1 MSLIKAYKV
10 KNKAMV
16 ETNYE
21 ELKQEFREWIDI
33 YHFSDT
39 TEEEK
44 LKQFKILVTIYTLF
58 GVKYLMQISDNLN
71 EAQHNRDTMSFMN
84 SFLVEMCYD
93 LKLKYYVKD
102 MSYSLVDKSVKE
114 ALDIILANEDYTMV
128 QLNKEVFN
136 SVHYIVN
143 EIMDSFI
150 EPVEIVET
158 EEV

>member
-21 ELKQEFREWIDI
+21 VLKQEFKECLEVL
-33 YHFSDT
+33 YFST
-39 TEEEK
+39 TNEETK
-44 LKQFKILVTIYTLF
+44 LKGFKTLVTLYTLY
-58 GVKYLMQISDNLN
+58 GVKYLMEVSDNLN
-71 EAQHNRDTMSFMN
+71 ETQHNRDTMSFMN

-114 ALDIILANEDYTMV
+114 ALDIILNNEDYTI
-128 QLNKEVFN
+128 QQINTEVYKAVGN
-136 SVHYIVN
+136 IIS

-150 EPVEIVET
+150 ETVET

>member
-10 KNKAMV
+10 RNKAMV

-21 ELKQEFREWIDI
+21 VLKQEFKECLDI
-33 YHFSDT
+33 LYFSAT
-39 TEEEK
+39 NEETK
-44 LKQFKILVTIYTLF
+44 LKGFKTLVTLYTVY
-58 GVKYLMQISDNLN
+58 GVKYLMELSDNLN
-71 EAQHNRDTMSFMN
+71 ETQHNRDTMSFMN

-102 MSYSLVDKSVKE
+102 MSYSIIDKTIKE
-114 ALDIILANEDYTMV
+114 ALDIILDNEKDNMSKIKLKVGNVVEKT
-128 QLNKEVFN
+128 
-136 SVHYIVN
+136 IN

-150 EPVEIVET
+150 EEIET

>member
-21 ELKQEFREWIDI
+21 VLKQEFKECLDI
-33 YHFSDT
+33 LYFSAT
-39 TEEEK
+39 NEETK
-44 LKQFKILVTIYTLF
+44 LKGFKVLVTLYTLY
-58 GVKYLMQISDNLN
+58 GVKYLMEVSDNLN
-71 EAQHNRDTMSFMN
+71 ETQHNRDTMSFMN

-102 MSYSLVDKSVKE
+102 MSYSIVDKSIKE
-114 ALDIILANEDYTMV
+114 ALDIILNNEDYTMV
-128 QLNKEVFN
+128 QINTEVYKAVDN
-136 SVHYIVN
+136 IIN

-150 EPVEIVET
+150 ETVET

>member
-21 ELKQEFREWIDI
+21 ALKQEFREWIDI

-71 EAQHNRDTMSFMN
+71 ESQHNRDTMSFMN

-102 MSYSLVDKSVKE
+102 MSYSIIDKTIKE
-114 ALDIILANEDYTMV
+114 ALDIILDNEKDSMV
-128 QLNKEVFN
+128 KLKIKIGNVVDKT
-136 SVHYIVN
+136 IN

-150 EPVEIVET
+150 ETVET

>member
-21 ELKQEFREWIDI
+21 ELKQEFREWLNIF
-33 YHFSDT
+33 HFSST
-39 TEEEK
+39 NEETK
-44 LKQFKILVTIYTLF
+44 LKDFKVLATIYTLF
-58 GVKYLMQISDNLN
+58 GVKYLMEVSDNLN
-71 EAQHNRDTMSFMN
+71 ETQHNRDTMSFMN

-102 MSYSLVDKSVKE
+102 MSYSIVDKTIKE
-114 ALDIILANEDYTMV
+114 ALDIILDSEKDNISKLKIKIGNVVAKT
-128 QLNKEVFN
+128 
-136 SVHYIVN
+136 IN

-150 EPVEIVET
+150 ETIET

>member
-21 ELKQEFREWIDI
+21 ELKQEFKECLEIL
-33 YHFSDT
+33 YFSAT
-39 TEEEK
+39 NEETK
-44 LKQFKILVTIYTLF
+44 LKGFKTLVTLYTLY
-58 GVKYLMQISDNLN
+58 GVKYLMELSDNLS
-71 EAQHNRDTMSFMN
+71 ETQHNRDTMSFMN

-102 MSYSLVDKSVKE
+102 MSYSIVDKSVKE
-114 ALDIILANEDYTMV
+114 ALDIILNNEDYTI
-128 QLNKEVFN
+128 QQINTEVYKAVDN
-136 SVHYIVN
+136 IIN

-150 EPVEIVET
+150 ETVET

>member
-16 ETNYE
+16 EINYE
-21 ELKQEFREWIDI
+21 VLKQEFKEALEVI
-33 YHFSDT
+33 YFST
-39 TEEEK
+39 VNEEIK
-44 LKQFKILVTIYTLF
+44 LKGFKILVTLYTLY
-58 GVKYLMQISDNLN
+58 GVKYLMELSDNLS
-71 EAQHNRDTMSFMN
+71 ETQHNRDTMSFMN

-102 MSYSLVDKSVKE
+102 MSYSIIDKTIKE
-114 ALDIILANEDYTMV
+114 ALDIILDNEKDNMSKLKLKVGNVVDKT
-128 QLNKEVFN
+128 
-136 SVHYIVN
+136 IN

-150 EPVEIVET
+150 ETVET

>member
-21 ELKQEFREWIDI
+21 VLKQEFKECLEIL
-33 YHFSDT
+33 YFSPV
-39 TEEEK
+39 EERTK
-44 LKQFKILVTIYTLF
+44 LKGFKTLVTLYTLY
-58 GVKYLMQISDNLN
+58 GVKYLMELSDNLS
-71 EAQHNRDTMSFMN
+71 ETQYNRDTMSFMN

-102 MSYSLVDKSVKE
+102 MSYSIIDKTIKE
-114 ALDIILANEDYTMV
+114 ALDIILDNEKDNMSKLKIKVGNVVDKT
-128 QLNKEVFN
+128 
-136 SVHYIVN
+136 IN

-150 EPVEIVET
+150 EEIET

>member
-21 ELKQEFREWIDI
+21 ELKQEFKECLEIL
-33 YHFSDT
+33 YFSAT
-39 TEEEK
+39 NEETK
-44 LKQFKILVTIYTLF
+44 LKRFKTLVTLYTLY
-58 GVKYLMQISDNLN
+58 GVKYLMELSDNLS
-71 EAQHNRDTMSFMN
+71 ETQHNRDTMSFMN

-102 MSYSLVDKSVKE
+102 MSYSIVDKSVKE
-114 ALDIILANEDYTMV
+114 ALDIILNNEDYTI
-128 QLNKEVFN
+128 QQINTEVYKAVDN
-136 SVHYIVN
+136 IIN

-150 EPVEIVET
+150 ETVET